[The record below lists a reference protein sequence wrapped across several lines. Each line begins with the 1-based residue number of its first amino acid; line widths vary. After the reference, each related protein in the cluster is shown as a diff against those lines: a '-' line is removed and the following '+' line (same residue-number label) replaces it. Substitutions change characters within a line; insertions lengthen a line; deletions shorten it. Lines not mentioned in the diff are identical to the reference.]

1 MNPKKSQNLKEAL
14 KRISE
19 GRERTNLLKK
29 QEQKT
34 LAWLVQRI
42 PSWIS
47 SDMLTGI
54 GFAGGILVF
63 LSFVLGAF
71 LNRWFLLLG
80 VLGFFISW
88 FGDSL
93 DGRIA
98 YYRKTPRKWY
108 GFSLDLTVDWIGI
121 ILMGL
126 GFIFYASGWWKITGF
141 LFVAL
146 YGWEMI
152 TALLRYKVTGKYSI
166 DSGFLGPTEVR
177 LIISLILVFEVLFKG
192 SIHYLSAI
200 ACAVL
205 LITNATDHI
214 KLLRQA
220 NKRDREERVE
230 TKESYV

>member
-1 MNPKKSQNLKEAL
+1 MNPKKSQNLKEVL

-29 QEQKT
+29 QEQNT
-34 LAWLVQRI
+34 LAGLVQRI

-63 LSFVLGAF
+63 LSFLLGAF
-71 LNRWFLLLG
+71 FNRGFLLLG
-80 VLGFFISW
+80 VLGFFICW

-108 GFSLDLTVDWIGI
+108 GFSLDLTVDWIGVV
-121 ILMGL
+121 LMGL

-152 TALLRYKVTGKYSI
+152 TALLRYKVTGRYSI

-177 LIISLILVFEVLFKG
+177 LIISMILVFEVLFKG
-192 SIHYLSAI
+192 SIHYFSAI
-200 ACAVL
+200 ACAGL
-205 LITNATDHI
+205 LITNAVDHI

-220 NKRDREERVE
+220 NKRDREERE
-230 TKESYV
+230 KNRESYV

>member
-1 MNPKKSQNLKEAL
+1 MKQNKSQTLKEVL

-19 GRERTNLLKK
+19 GRERTNLLRKH
-29 QEQKT
+29 EQKT

-54 GFAGGILVF
+54 GFAGGIMVF

-71 LNRWFLLLG
+71 LYREFLLLG

-98 YYRKTPRKWY
+98 YYRKNPRKWY
-108 GFSLDLTVDWIGI
+108 GFSLDLTVDWIGV

-126 GFIFYASGWWKITGF
+126 GFIFYAKGWWKITGF

-152 TALLRYKVTGKYSI
+152 TALLRYKVTGRYSI
-166 DSGFLGPTEVR
+166 DSGLLGPTEVR
-177 LIISLILVFEVLFKG
+177 LIISLILIFEVLFIG
-192 SIHYLSAI
+192 SIHYFSAI
-200 ACAVL
+200 ACGGL
-205 LITNATDHI
+205 LITNAVDHI

-220 NKRDREERVE
+220 NKRDREERE
-230 TKESYV
+230 KTKESYV